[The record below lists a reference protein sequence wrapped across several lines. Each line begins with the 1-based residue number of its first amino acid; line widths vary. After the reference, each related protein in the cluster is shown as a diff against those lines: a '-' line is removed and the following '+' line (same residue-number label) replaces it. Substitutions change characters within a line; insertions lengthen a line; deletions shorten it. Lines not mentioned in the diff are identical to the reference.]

1 MYISA
6 ASVLKCVL
14 KRSEMP
20 KLESTKL
27 SFGIERF
34 GRCNSK
40 IEEKNIRMMKFHQ
53 QARICNAMFTLQ
65 QKCREEAVKVQHKL
79 LLATSEQKIKL
90 TKKG

>member
-1 MYISA
+1 MRCQNWNQQN
-6 ASVLKCVL
+6 V
-14 KRSEMP
+14 
-20 KLESTKL
+20 
-27 SFGIERF
+27 GIVRF

-53 QARICNAMFTLQ
+53 QARICNAMFTML

-90 TKKG
+90 TTKG